1 VNRTAAA
8 KWLKQA
14 LHDLDMAGR
23 NVGIGGY
30 DTAAFLAHQA
40 VEKLLKALLAAQ
52 GRAAPKM
59 HFVDELAEQ
68 LELPAAVR
76 VHIDGLS
83 ADYMLSRYP
92 DVSDLVPYEQYD
104 EALANEKV
112 RAARSV
118 FEPLKERYRD
128 LLPSEETND

>member
-1 VNRTAAA
+1 MNRVVAA

-30 DTAAFLAHQA
+30 DTAAFLAHQS
-40 VEKLLKALLAAQ
+40 VERLLKAILAAQ
-52 GRAAPKM
+52 GRAVPKM
-59 HFVDELAEQ
+59 HFIDELAGQ
-68 LELPAAVR
+68 LDLPPEVQ
-76 VHIDGLS
+76 VHVDGLT

-92 DVSDLVPYEQYD
+92 DVSDQVPYEQYD

-112 RAARSV
+112 RAASSV
-118 FEPLKERYRD
+118 FALLKERYADLMPESRD
-128 LLPSEETND
+128 D

>member
-1 VNRTAAA
+1 MNRAAAA

-30 DTAAFLAHQA
+30 DTAAFLAHQS

-52 GRAAPKM
+52 GRAVPRM
-59 HFVDELAEQ
+59 HFIDELAGQ
-68 LELPAAVR
+68 LDLPPEVH
-76 VHIDGLS
+76 VHIDGLT

-118 FEPLKERYRD
+118 FAQLKKRYADLMPEPRD
-128 LLPSEETND
+128 D

>member
-1 VNRTAAA
+1 MNRAVAA

-14 LHDLDMAGR
+14 LHDLEIAGR

-30 DTAAFLAHQA
+30 DTAAFLAHQS

-52 GRAAPKM
+52 GRAVPKM
-59 HFVDELAEQ
+59 HFIDELAGQ
-68 LELPAAVR
+68 LDLPPEVQGH
-76 VHIDGLS
+76 VDGLT

-92 DVSDLVPYEQYD
+92 DVSDQVPYEQYD

-112 RAARSV
+112 RAAGSV
-118 FEPLKERYRD
+118 FALLKERYSDLMPESRD
-128 LLPSEETND
+128 D

>member
-1 VNRTAAA
+1 MNRAAA
-8 KWLKQA
+8 TKWLKQA

-23 NVGIGGY
+23 NVGIGGC
-30 DTAAFLAHQA
+30 DTAAFLANQS

-52 GRAAPKM
+52 GRAVPRM
-59 HFVDELAEQ
+59 HFIDELAGQ
-68 LELPAAVR
+68 LDLPPEVH
-76 VHIDGLS
+76 VHIDGLT

-118 FEPLKERYRD
+118 FAQLKERYADLMPEPRD
-128 LLPSEETND
+128 D

>member
-1 VNRTAAA
+1 MNRAAAA

-14 LHDLDMAGR
+14 LHDLEMAGR

-30 DTAAFLAHQA
+30 DTAAFLAHQS
-40 VEKLLKALLAAQ
+40 VEKLLKALLTAQ
-52 GRAAPKM
+52 GRAVPKM
-59 HFVDELAEQ
+59 HFIDELAGQ
-68 LELPAAVR
+68 LDLPPEVQ
-76 VHIDGLS
+76 VHIDGLT

-118 FEPLKERYRD
+118 FALLKERYAALMPESRD
-128 LLPSEETND
+128 D

>member
-1 VNRTAAA
+1 MNRAVAA

-14 LHDLDMAGR
+14 LHDLEMAGR

-30 DTAAFLAHQA
+30 DTAAFLAHQS

-52 GRAAPKM
+52 GRAVPKM
-59 HFVDELAEQ
+59 HFIDELAGQ
-68 LELPAAVR
+68 LDLPPEVQ
-76 VHIDGLS
+76 VHVDGLT

-92 DVSDLVPYEQYD
+92 DVSDQVPYEQYD

-112 RAARSV
+112 RAASSV
-118 FEPLKERYRD
+118 FALLKERYADLMPESRD
-128 LLPSEETND
+128 D

>member
-1 VNRTAAA
+1 MNRAAAA

-14 LHDLDMAGR
+14 LHDLEMAGR

-30 DTAAFLAHQA
+30 DTAAFLAHQS

-52 GRAAPKM
+52 GRAVPRM
-59 HFVDELAEQ
+59 HFIDELAGQ
-68 LELPAAVR
+68 LDLPPEVQ
-76 VHIDGLS
+76 VHIDGLT

-118 FEPLKERYRD
+118 FALLKERYAGLMPESRD
-128 LLPSEETND
+128 D

>member
-1 VNRTAAA
+1 MNRVVAA

-30 DTAAFLAHQA
+30 DTAAFLAHQS
-40 VEKLLKALLAAQ
+40 VERLLKAILAAQ
-52 GRAAPKM
+52 GRAVPKM
-59 HFVDELAEQ
+59 HFIDELAGQ
-68 LELPAAVR
+68 LDLPPEVQ
-76 VHIDGLS
+76 VHVDGLT

-92 DVSDLVPYEQYD
+92 DVSDQVPYEQYD

-112 RAARSV
+112 RAASSV
-118 FEPLKERYRD
+118 FALLKEHYADLMPESRD
-128 LLPSEETND
+128 D

>member
-1 VNRTAAA
+1 MNRVAAA

-14 LHDLDMAGR
+14 LHDLEMAGR

-30 DTAAFLAHQA
+30 DTAAFLAHQS

-52 GRAAPKM
+52 GRAVPKT
-59 HFVDELAEQ
+59 HFIDELAGQ
-68 LELPAAVR
+68 LDLPPEVQ
-76 VHIDGLS
+76 VHIDGLT

-92 DVSDLVPYEQYD
+92 DVSDQVPYEQYD

-118 FEPLKERYRD
+118 FALLKERYADLMPESRD
-128 LLPSEETND
+128 D

>member
-1 VNRTAAA
+1 MNRATAA

-14 LHDLDMAGR
+14 LHDLEMAGR

-30 DTAAFLAHQA
+30 DTAAFLAHQS
-40 VEKLLKALLAAQ
+40 VEKLLKALLAVQ
-52 GRAAPKM
+52 GRAVPKM
-59 HFVDELAEQ
+59 HFIDELAGQ
-68 LELPAAVR
+68 LDLPPEVQ
-76 VHIDGLS
+76 VHIDGLT

-92 DVSDLVPYEQYD
+92 DVSDQVPYEQYD

-118 FEPLKERYRD
+118 FALLKEGYADLMPESRD
-128 LLPSEETND
+128 D

>member
-1 VNRTAAA
+1 MNRAAAA

-30 DTAAFLAHQA
+30 DTAAFLAHQSA
-40 VEKLLKALLAAQ
+40 EKLLKALLAAQ
-52 GRAAPKM
+52 GRAVPRM
-59 HFVDELAEQ
+59 HFIDELAGQ
-68 LELPAAVR
+68 LDLPPEVH
-76 VHIDGLS
+76 VHIDGLT

-118 FEPLKERYRD
+118 FAQLKERYADLMPEPRD
-128 LLPSEETND
+128 D

>member
-1 VNRTAAA
+1 MNRAAAA

-14 LHDLDMAGR
+14 LHDLDMAER
-23 NVGIGGY
+23 NTGIGRLRP
-30 DTAAFLAHQA
+30 AAFLAHQS

-52 GRAAPKM
+52 GRATPKM
-59 HFVDELAEQ
+59 HFIDELAEQ
-68 LELPAAVR
+68 PDLPAAVR
-76 VHIDGLS
+76 LHIDGLT

-118 FEPLKERYRD
+118 FALLKERYAG
-128 LLPSEETND
+128 LLSGEPDD

>member
-1 VNRTAAA
+1 
-8 KWLKQA
+8 
-14 LHDLDMAGR
+14 MAGR

-30 DTAAFLAHQA
+30 DTAAFLAHQS

-52 GRAAPKM
+52 GRAVPKM
-59 HFVDELAEQ
+59 HFIDELAGQ
-68 LELPAAVR
+68 LDLPPEVQ
-76 VHIDGLS
+76 VHIDGLT

-92 DVSDLVPYEQYD
+92 DVSDQVPYEQYD

-118 FEPLKERYRD
+118 FALLKERYAD
-128 LLPSEETND
+128 LLPESRDD

>member
-1 VNRTAAA
+1 MNRAAAA

-30 DTAAFLAHQA
+30 DTAAFLAHQS

-52 GRAAPKM
+52 GRAVPRM
-59 HFVDELAEQ
+59 HFIDELAGQ
-68 LELPAAVR
+68 LDLPPEVH
-76 VHIDGLS
+76 VHIDGLT

-118 FEPLKERYRD
+118 FAQLKERYADLMPEPRD
-128 LLPSEETND
+128 D

>member
-1 VNRTAAA
+1 MNRAAAA

-30 DTAAFLAHQA
+30 DTAAFLAHQS

-52 GRAAPKM
+52 GRTTPKM
-59 HFVDELAEQ
+59 HFIDELAEQ
-68 LELPAAVR
+68 PDLPAAVR
-76 VHIDGLS
+76 LHIDGLT

-118 FEPLKERYRD
+118 FALLKERYAG
-128 LLPSEETND
+128 LLSGEPDD

>member
-1 VNRTAAA
+1 MTRAAAA

-30 DTAAFLAHQA
+30 DTAAFLAHQS
-40 VEKLLKALLAAQ
+40 VEKLLKALFAAQ
-52 GRAAPKM
+52 GRPAPRM
-59 HFVDELAEQ
+59 HFIDELAEQ
-68 LELPAAVR
+68 LDLPAAVR
-76 VHIDGLS
+76 VHIDGLT

-92 DVSDLVPYEQYD
+92 DVSDRVPYEQYD

-118 FEPLKERYRD
+118 FVLLKERYAD
-128 LLPSEETND
+128 LLPEAEND

>member
-1 VNRTAAA
+1 MNRAAAA

-14 LHDLDMAGR
+14 LHDLDMARR

-30 DTAAFLAHQA
+30 DTAAFLAHQS

-52 GRAAPKM
+52 GRAVPRM
-59 HFVDELAEQ
+59 HFIDELAGQ
-68 LELPAAVR
+68 LNLPPEVQ
-76 VHIDGLS
+76 VHIDGLT

-118 FEPLKERYRD
+118 FALLKESYADLMTEPRD
-128 LLPSEETND
+128 D

>member
-1 VNRTAAA
+1 MNRAVAA

-14 LHDLDMAGR
+14 LHDLEMAGR

-30 DTAAFLAHQA
+30 DTAAFLAHQS

-52 GRAAPKM
+52 GRAVPKM
-59 HFVDELAEQ
+59 HFIDELAGQ
-68 LELPAAVR
+68 LDLPPEVQ
-76 VHIDGLS
+76 VHVDGLT

-92 DVSDLVPYEQYD
+92 DVSDQVPYEQYD

-118 FEPLKERYRD
+118 FALLKERYADLMPESRD
-128 LLPSEETND
+128 D